1 MVLLTEPMRLTRKK
15 VEEIIKDLLGEEGLS
30 LVKELYERSN
40 ISEFELANKTKK
52 DIKVIRRQLYV
63 LYNHNLVYFSRK
75 KDKDKGWYIYYW
87 TLSPDNVRFLYY
99 KKKREQLSRLQELLE
114 RERKELFFSCPK
126 RCVRLTF
133 DQAMDFEFH
142 CPECGELVHQDSTRD
157 KVNQL
162 KEQLA
167 VVQAE
172 LREEGREGKRLLKK
186 RPFVKAVKTRKK
198 VLKKGKKR

>member
-15 VEEIIKDLLGEEGLS
+15 VEEIIKDLLGEEGLP
-30 LVKELYERSN
+30 LVKELHERSN

-172 LREEGREGKRLLKK
+172 LREEGQRLLKK

-198 VLKKGKKR
+198 VPKKGKKR